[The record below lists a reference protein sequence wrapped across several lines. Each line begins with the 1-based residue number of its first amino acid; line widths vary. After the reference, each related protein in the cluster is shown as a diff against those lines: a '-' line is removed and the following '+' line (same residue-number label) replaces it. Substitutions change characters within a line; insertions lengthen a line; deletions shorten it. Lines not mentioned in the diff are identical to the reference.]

1 MAEKQIGETNTYEA
15 KYFCGGR
22 EIPSTNQICHKMFSK
37 VQNNTRLGP
46 NCKVMLTVNIDVR
59 IGLTNKA
66 VGIIRKVL
74 KSNIKGD
81 PDIMLVEF
89 EN

>member
-1 MAEKQIGETNTYEA
+1 MAEKQFGDTDNYEA
-15 KYFCGGR
+15 SYFSGGK
-22 EIPSTNQICHKMFSK
+22 EIPNTSQICHKMFSK
-37 VQNNTRLGP
+37 VQSNTRLGP

-81 PDIMLVEF
+81 KPIMLVEF